1 MNRRARGRIGGRE
14 AVVCAR
20 RTVNTPQPPQGG
32 AGSAARLAAL
42 SFASHFMPRKNR
54 AVRKEQENHQRSFR
68 RDAKTPRTQRGSRH
82 RIESM
87 ASIPELLNGHVTLEV
102 ECLDRLYLNG
112 YIGPLATSGG
122 LVTFMREQLGKPIP
136 SPVVLGQ
143 VTEKFREAVKTMAE
157 RERIPL
163 YQFDHK
169 ERKDDVANDFRRQ
182 RGLRDGVVFVGV
194 AQEKAQAFQG
204 KKIDGQFLFTR
215 DKTVYVNHYYFY
227 IDDAAFGPLFLK
239 VCSYAPWSTKLC
251 LNGHEWAKRQLE
263 KKGIASEALDNGLL
277 SCAEPEQLQRICDS
291 LGPEEIDRVFRK
303 WLGRIPLPLRRQDRQ
318 AGYDWNLSIWQM
330 EVSLTQIFDRPL
342 RGREFFEEII
352 RDNLDLGRPDRVQL
366 VFDRVVTKKTPGE
379 FRTRVIQDGV
389 HPSLHISYKNF
400 DLKQYC
406 KEGRGC
412 RTEGTFRNPKDFD
425 VNKGLSNLPY
435 LQKIGREI
443 NRRLLE
449 VERVSHNSGLS
460 GDSIQRVVQPTVT
473 ESGEKAPAL
482 KFGQPRVMALL
493 LALTLFQHLIDGF
506 HNRDLRVLVA
516 DLLGVTSTDYTGAQ
530 MTYDLRRLRLKGLI
544 FRPPR
549 THRYFVTPYG
559 WKVARLFSRL
569 EARVFRPAV
578 AMFTGNDA
586 VLPFPLRA
594 SLDRVDTQ
602 LDELT
607 RTSHRP

>member
-1 MNRRARGRIGGRE
+1 
-14 AVVCAR
+14 
-20 RTVNTPQPPQGG
+20 
-32 AGSAARLAAL
+32 
-42 SFASHFMPRKNR
+42 MP
-54 AVRKEQENHQRSFR
+54 
-68 RDAKTPRTQRGSRH
+68 
-82 RIESM
+82 
-87 ASIPELLNGHVTLEV
+87 SIPELLKDHVTLEV

-143 VTEKFREAVKTMAE
+143 VTEKFREAVKTLAE
-157 RERIPL
+157 REQIPI

-169 ERKDDVANDFRRQ
+169 EKKDHFANRIRQQ
-182 RGLRDGVVFVGV
+182 RGIRDGIVFIGV

-204 KKIDGQFLFTR
+204 KKIGGQFQFTR
-215 DKTVYVNHYYFY
+215 DKTVYVNHYNFY
-227 IDDAAFGPLFLK
+227 IDDADFGPLFIK
-239 VCSYAPWSTKLC
+239 VCSYAPWGIKLC

-263 KKGIASEALDNGLL
+263 NKKIAYEALDNGFL
-277 SCAEPEQLQRICDS
+277 SCAHPKKLQEICDS
-291 LGPEEIDRVFRK
+291 FGPEDIDRLLRK
-303 WLGRIPLPLRRQDRQ
+303 WLERIPLPLRPADRT

-342 RGREFFEEII
+342 RGREFFEEVI

-366 VFDRVVTKKTPGE
+366 IFDRVVTKKTPGQ

-389 HPSLHISYKNF
+389 HPSLHINYKNF
-400 DLKQYC
+400 DLKQYF

-412 RTEGTFRNPKDFD
+412 RTEGTFRNPKDFG

-473 ESGEKAPAL
+473 TDGEKAPAL
-482 KFGQPRVMALL
+482 KFGQPRVMALFV
-493 LALTLFQHLIDGF
+493 ALTLFQHLIDGF
-506 HNRDLRVLVA
+506 QNRTLRARVV
-516 DLLGVTSTDYTGAQ
+516 DLLGVTSEQYTASQ

-544 FRPPR
+544 FRPPK
-549 THRYFVTPYG
+549 THRYFLTPHG
-559 WKVARLFSRL
+559 WKIARLFSRL

-578 AMFTGNDA
+578 AMFASNEA

-594 SLDRVDTQ
+594 SLNRVDSQ
-602 LDELT
+602 LDELIYQAFPQAKA
-607 RTSHRP
+607 S